1 MAVTLKNSK
10 KSTTSELTLQGRSV
24 SRGVAVGKAV
34 CLYGV
39 KHQFYRSTLKDNEIE
54 REIKR
59 VRAAVRLAR
68 LRLRKISAPAKES
81 SNSIL
86 DVQFLILEDTSLL
99 NQMENLIRSQK
110 VNAEWA
116 VKEISDK
123 YLEAYKAIKDEY
135 LRERYVD
142 LEDVMER
149 LMSALDGGVHNSL
162 SFSGETIVVAR
173 ELKPS
178 TMVEILNGTING
190 IVTES
195 GGWTSHTFILAREH
209 GLPSTAGLKNVL
221 RLIKTGDNIIVDG
234 NKGLVYV
241 NPSPEVLKKYTSPV
255 SRPVQAAPPTKGG
268 TKVQAKDRL
277 PQQFLTTDGREIV
290 IRVNSDTAINYQE
303 AKRLGARGIGL
314 FRSEFLFNRERGFP
328 SEKAQEN
335 EYHHIAGETGAH
347 GICIRTFDIGL
358 SQAFD
363 EVGETEK
370 NPALGLRAIR
380 LGLANE
386 SIFRTQIRALLRAS
400 HGKKINIVLPMI
412 SDVAEILEAKKMI
425 AEEKKALKK
434 KGVATGRPKIGAMIE
449 VPSAVL
455 MAEEIAAEVD
465 FLSLGT
471 NDLVQYLLAVDRD
484 NENVADWFRTLHP
497 AVLRAVR
504 HVLEAGKK
512 YSIPVLVCG
521 EMSGSPVY
529 SVILVGLGAAELSM
543 SVKAIPRV
551 TEVIS
556 QISYKDAAGI
566 VKKLMLARTADE
578 AEKLVRQE
586 FSRKWPHLFTLETL
600 PQPRKKA

>member
-10 KSTTSELTLQGRSV
+10 KKAASEMTLQGRSV

-39 KHQFYRSTLKDNEIE
+39 KHQFYRSTLKDNEVE

-68 LRLRKISAPAKES
+68 LRLKKISAPAKES
-81 SNSIL
+81 ANSIL

-162 SFSGETIVVAR
+162 AFSGETIVVAK

-221 RLIKTGDNIIVDG
+221 RLIKTGDTIIVDG
-234 NKGLVYV
+234 NKGLVFV
-241 NPSPEVLKKYTSPV
+241 NPSPEVLNKYTSPV
-255 SRPVQAAPPTKGG
+255 SRPAQIASGTNGRAPQKFT
-268 TKVQAKDRL
+268 
-277 PQQFLTTDGREIV
+277 TTDGREII

-303 AKRLGARGIGL
+303 AKKLGARGIGL

-328 SEKAQEN
+328 SEKAQMN
-335 EYHHIAGETGAH
+335 EYRHIAGETGAH

-363 EVGETEK
+363 ESEEREK

-400 HGKKINIVLPMI
+400 YGKKINIVLPMI
-412 SDVAEILEAKKMI
+412 SDVAEILEAKKII
-425 AEEKKALKK
+425 AEEKRSLKK
-434 KGVATGRPKIGAMIE
+434 KGFDVGRPKLGAMIE

-455 MAEEIAAEVD
+455 MAGEIAAEVD

-497 AVLRAVR
+497 AVLRAIK
-504 HVLEAGKK
+504 HVLEAGKRH
-512 YSIPVLVCG
+512 SIPVLVCG

-529 SVILVGLGAAELSM
+529 CVILAGLGATDLSM

-551 TEVIS
+551 TEVIT
-556 QISYKDAAGI
+556 QINSKDAAAL
-566 VKKLMLARTADE
+566 VKQLINCRTADE
-578 AEKLVRQE
+578 AEKLVRKE

-600 PQPRKKA
+600 PQPRKKS